1 MNLSLM
7 IIRIGV
13 SIEMLNIIKSV
24 YKKNRVS
31 MLRAYPISFILQRVL
46 SSIFALLTPVLLYY
60 FVFNQ
65 MQLGLFHNIFI
76 AIIVYISFWYLSRE
90 KEKQETERKN

>member
-1 MNLSLM
+1 MKMMNLSLM

-24 YKKNRVS
+24 YKKNRIS

-60 FVFNQ
+60 LVFNGKIGNEFSNKASG
-65 MQLGLFHNIFI
+65 MNYLLF
-76 AIIVYISFWYLSRE
+76 VSL
-90 KEKQETERKN
+90 